1 MTRHRCGAAAAERP
15 AAAAVDRY
23 LLGGP
28 GPQQQTRY
36 SGGTDGRTPY
46 RYKDPW
52 CTYRVQVRYDTIRD
66 AVLKCA
72 QELTFSQLNLPYG
85 TNN

>member
-1 MTRHRCGAAAAERP
+1 MTRHAAALLLLNARRRP
-15 AAAAVDRY
+15 LSIDICW
-23 LLGGP
+23 GP